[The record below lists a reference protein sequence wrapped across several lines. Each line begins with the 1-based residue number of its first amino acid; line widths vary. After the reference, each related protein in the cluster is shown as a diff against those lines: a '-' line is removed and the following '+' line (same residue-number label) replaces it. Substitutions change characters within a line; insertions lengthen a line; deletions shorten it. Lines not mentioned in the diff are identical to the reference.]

1 MSRAR
6 FCLLLMTSA
15 LAGCAGQTEN
25 VSPASIAA
33 APAAAAAAAPA
44 ASPAA
49 ATAAVVAAAGSTAAP
64 DGVTVVDGNQ
74 LAARTAD
81 TLLCRDMLV
90 RGSNQMRK
98 MCGTAAQWKEY
109 QRREAQAAAEQVRRM
124 QRGVPEDPADWVR
137 RRR

>member
-1 MSRAR
+1 MCRAL
-6 FCLLLMTSA
+6 FCLVVMTSA
-15 LAGCAGQTEN
+15 LVAGCAGTNEN
-25 VSPASIAA
+25 LADTATATAPPGVATVTVAPASLAT
-33 APAAAAAAAPA
+33 
-44 ASPAA
+44 A
-49 ATAAVVAAAGSTAAP
+49 ATAQTPADATGS
-64 DGVTVVDGNQ
+64 VTVVDGNQ

-109 QRREAQAAAEQVRRM
+109 QRREAQAAGEMVRRM
-124 QRGVPEDPADWVR
+124 QRGIPEDPADWTR